1 MTFSDLTGASLL
13 AIIQFYGV
21 KVELTF
27 PLLDSLAELVETA
40 TWRFCVLAQ
49 YLFPLSC
56 KLREIIC
63 PVYLV
68 YH

>member
-1 MTFSDLTGASLL
+1 MTFSDLNGANLS

-27 PLLDSLAELVETA
+27 PLPDSVAELVETS

-49 YLFPLSC
+49 YLFSLHC
-56 KLREIIC
+56 KLREISC